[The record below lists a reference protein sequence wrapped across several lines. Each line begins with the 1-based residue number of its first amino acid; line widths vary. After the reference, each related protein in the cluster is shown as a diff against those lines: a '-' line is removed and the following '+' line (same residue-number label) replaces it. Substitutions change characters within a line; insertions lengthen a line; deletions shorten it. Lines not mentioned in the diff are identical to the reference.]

1 MMISLNQIPRIAA
14 SSSFCS
20 GADIH
25 GASLLLLIGLGE
37 KRTVEA
43 EIREGRALRF

>member
-1 MMISLNQIPRIAA
+1 MMSLNQISHIAA

-20 GADIH
+20 GADMH
-25 GASLLLLIGLGE
+25 GALLLLLIGVGE
-37 KRTVEA
+37 KQTVES